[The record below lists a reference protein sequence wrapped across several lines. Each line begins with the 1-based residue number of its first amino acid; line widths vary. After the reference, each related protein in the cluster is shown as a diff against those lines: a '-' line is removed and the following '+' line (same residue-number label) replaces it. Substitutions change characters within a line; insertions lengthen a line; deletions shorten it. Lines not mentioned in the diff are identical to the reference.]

1 MKAHIFILRYSFILM
16 MFLLGGCGVMS
27 DKETNQTMKHSQEE
41 ILNATENVESYIDK
55 ENFDMQNMLN
65 DRPLDVSDATEISL
79 NKNAKESSDLLC
91 VDFEIDKGN
100 VDTEAETYVEISECV
115 RNKNDI
121 FYVRS
126 YGEEGAQFYY
136 LNRIYCSDLKHN
148 KEVLLYE
155 TDAVWLNEF
164 LATDM
169 NLYWVEYVF
178 SEEKGDFDYNVMQ
191 YNLSTEVVTCIASRN
206 AVESEEICLAVSN
219 DYVAW
224 YDSYWD
230 GRVQIIIFDIEKQEI
245 QNIQDANIKKFMP
258 YERLNIVDDYITF
271 FSQDEEGWIYI
282 NRYNL
287 NTYEKDVLLLGKK
300 EDYKKLAACF
310 SDSKYIGWL
319 TEYSYGTYYFY
330 NIETGNLYSLSQSD
344 EMRVFSGWLSDYLFI
359 NESQS
364 GCVYV
369 YDFDTKETYYQNI
382 TQGTALSL
390 RSYGDYHLY
399 MKVVGEKNV
408 ELLTVQSILE

>member
-1 MKAHIFILRYSFILM
+1 M

-27 DKETNQTMKHSQEE
+27 DKENTQTMKDSQEE
-41 ILNATENVESYIDK
+41 ILNGTESVESYIDK
-55 ENFDMQNMLN
+55 DDKESLDMQNMLN
-65 DRPLDVSDATEISL
+65 DGPVDVSDATEIL
-79 NKNAKESSDLLC
+79 LDEKAKESSDLLC

-100 VDTEAETYVEISECV
+100 VDTEDETYIEISECV
-115 RNKNDI
+115 RNKNNI
-121 FYVRS
+121 FFVRS

-148 KEVLLYE
+148 KDVLLYE
-155 TDAVWLNEF
+155 TDAIWLNEF

-191 YNLSTEVVTCIASRN
+191 YDLSTEVVTCIASRN
-206 AVESEEICLAVSN
+206 AVESEEICLAASN
-219 DYVAW
+219 GYVAW

-245 QNIQDANIKKFMP
+245 QTLQDANIKKFMP

-287 NTYEKDVLLLGKK
+287 NTYKKDVLLLGKK

-330 NIETGNLYSLSQSD
+330 NIESGNLYSLSQSD

-369 YDFDTKETYYQNI
+369 YDFDTKEASYQKI

-390 RSYGDYHLY
+390 RPYEDDFLY
-399 MKVVGEKNV
+399 MKVIGEENVGLV
-408 ELLTVQSILE
+408 TVQYTVK

>member
-1 MKAHIFILRYSFILM
+1 MKARKLILRYSFILM

-27 DKETNQTMKHSQEE
+27 DKENAQMMKHSQEE
-41 ILNATENVESYIDK
+41 ILNDSESIESYIDIK
-55 ENFDMQNMLN
+55 KFDMQNMLN
-65 DRPLDVSDATEISL
+65 DRPLDASDATEISL
-79 NKNAKESSDLLC
+79 NKNAKESYDLLC

-100 VDTEAETYVEISECV
+100 VDTEAETYFVISECV
-115 RNKNDI
+115 RNINDI
-121 FYVRS
+121 FFVRS
-126 YGEEGAQFYY
+126 YGEEGAQFYN
-136 LNRIYCSDLKHN
+136 LNQIYCSDLKQN

-164 LATDM
+164 LSTDM

-178 SEEKGDFDYNVMQ
+178 SEKKGDFDYNVMQ
-191 YNLSTEVVTCIASRN
+191 YDLSTEVVTCIASRN
-206 AVESEEICLAVSN
+206 AVESEEICLAASN

-230 GRVQIIIFDIEKQEI
+230 GKVQIIIYDIKKQEI
-245 QNIQDANIKKFMP
+245 QTIQDANIKKFMP

-330 NIETGNLYSLSQSD
+330 NTENGNLYSMSQSD
-344 EMRVFSGWLSDYLFI
+344 EIRVFSGWLSGYLYI

-369 YDFDTKETYYQNI
+369 YDFDTEETYYQKI
-382 TQGTALSL
+382 EQGVALSL
-390 RSYGDYHLY
+390 KPYGDKLLH
-399 MKVVGEKNV
+399 MKVIGDENLGLV
-408 ELLTVQSILE
+408 TVHFSID